1 MGFSIIIVTTLNIVV
16 NMGVIVVLG
25 IKSFIVKWPMVKKK
39 AIMLFNKIR
48 DKLRNRNKVKKEG
61 TYKL

>member
-39 AIMLFNKIR
+39 AIILFNKIR